1 MTCDGCGLRTHI
13 KWCNVSPVEYVNF
26 QNSNDHTWLC
36 SNCEEYV
43 LNVSDTR
50 NDTRMITEEN
60 YMKDLA
66 DKVQSCASKE
76 IKVTHLN
83 VRSLRNKIDEIRC
96 LQVFCRFD
104 IIAITESHL
113 DNSIT
118 TETLNW
124 RSREWNLH
132 VLAGTEGGAEGLGFV
147 YYTTL
152 NILKLYIEGTCTLH
166 VLRHY
171 GYKLGFLQ
179 LLLCFQ

>member
-1 MTCDGCGLRTHI
+1 MTCDECGLRTHI

-36 SNCEEYV
+36 SNREEYV

-118 TETLNW
+118 NSQLE
-124 RSREWNLH
+124 
-132 VLAGTEGGAEGLGFV
+132 
-147 YYTTL
+147 
-152 NILKLYIEGTCTLH
+152 IEGMKFARLGRNGRRGRGLRVCILYHAEYFKAVHRRDLH
-166 VLRHY
+166 TPCIEALW
-171 GYKLGFLQ
+171 L
-179 LLLCFQ
+179 

>member
-1 MTCDGCGLRTHI
+1 MTCDGCGFKTLI

-26 QNSNDHTWLC
+26 QNFNDHTWLY
-36 SNCEEYV
+36 SNCEEYD
-43 LNVSDTR
+43 LNFSDTR
-50 NDTRMITEEN
+50 NDTRMITEED

-104 IIAITESHL
+104 IIEITESHL

-118 TETLNW
+118 DSQLEIEGMKFV
-124 RSREWNLH
+124 R
-132 VLAGTEGGAEGLGFV
+132 LAGTEGGAEGV

-166 VLRHY
+166 VLRH
-171 GYKLGFLQ
+171 
-179 LLLCFQ
+179 